1 VRTLILMPCFNE
13 ENTLRRVLAEVKA
26 YGGNSDILAIDD
38 GSVDSTLQILTE
50 FEGVGVLRHPR
61 NQGYG
66 SSLIDGFSYAAS
78 QRYEVCITIDC
89 DEQHEPHLIPQ
100 FLQAL
105 SGWDVIS
112 GSRYLEAGSTQPP
125 LERYQINM
133 EITRIL
139 NQITGYQL
147 TDSFCGFKAYRV
159 KALAGLQLEES
170 SYGFPIQFWLR
181 AWKQGLKIK
190 ELPVGLIYKDY
201 SRRFPGDLNDP
212 VRRRQYYLQLIEE
225 EIKKWQKS

>member
-1 VRTLILMPCFNE
+1 MRTLILMPCFNE
-13 ENTLRRVLAEVKA
+13 ENTLRRVLAEVKS
-26 YGGNSDILAIDD
+26 YSGNSDILAIDD
-38 GSVDSTLQILTE
+38 GSVDSTLQILAE
-50 FEGVGVLRHPR
+50 FEGIGVLRHPN

-66 SSLIDGFSYAAS
+66 SSLIDGFSYATIH
-78 QRYEVCITIDC
+78 RYEVCITIDC

-112 GSRYLEAGSTQPP
+112 GSRYLQSSSTQPP
-125 LERYQINM
+125 LERYRINM
-133 EITRIL
+133 EITHIL

-159 KALAGLQLEES
+159 GALARLQLEES

-181 AWKQGLKIK
+181 AWKQGLRIK

-212 VRRRQYYLQLIEE
+212 DRRRQYYLQMIEE
-225 EIKKWQKS
+225 ETRQWQKS

>member
-13 ENTLRRVLAEVKA
+13 ESTLRRVLAEVKT
-26 YGGNSDILAIDD
+26 YSGNSDILAIDD
-38 GSVDSTLQILTE
+38 GSVDTTLQILGE
-50 FEGVGVLRHPR
+50 SEGVAVLRHP
-61 NQGYG
+61 NNKGYG

-78 QRYEVCITIDC
+78 HQYEVCITIDC

-112 GSRYLEAGSTQPP
+112 GSRYLQSSITQPP
-125 LERYQINM
+125 LERYRINM
-133 EITRIL
+133 EITDIL

-159 KALAGLQLEES
+159 EALARLQLEES

-181 AWKQGLKIK
+181 AWKQGLRVK

-212 VRRRQYYLQLIEE
+212 ARRRQYYLQLIEE
-225 EIKKWQKS
+225 ETRQWQKS

>member
-1 VRTLILMPCFNE
+1 
-13 ENTLRRVLAEVKA
+13 LRRVLAEVKT
-26 YGGNSDILAIDD
+26 YSGNSDILAIDD
-38 GSVDSTLQILTE
+38 GSVDTTLQILGE
-50 FEGVGVLRHPR
+50 FEGVAVLRHPS
-61 NQGYG
+61 NKGYG

-78 QRYEVCITIDC
+78 HRYEVCITIDC

-112 GSRYLEAGSTQPP
+112 GSRYLQSSTTQPP
-125 LERYQINM
+125 LERYRLNM
-133 EITRIL
+133 EITDIL
-139 NQITGYQL
+139 NQITGYEL

-159 KALAGLQLEES
+159 EALARLQLEES

-181 AWKQGLKIK
+181 AWKQGLRVK

-212 VRRRQYYLQLIEE
+212 VQRRQYYLQLIEE
-225 EIKKWQKS
+225 ETRQWQKS